1 MHRAVAQ
8 PGLLARF
15 EDGLRLLFEGGRFL
29 RRTPSLWPLAIVPV
43 FLGLIT
49 VAVAGSLFLAR
60 LGPIVAW
67 CDSLLPVFEATS
79 VWSWIWVGPAT
90 FLVWVAGGLMVVALF
105 ALALVAALLAANLA
119 SAPFLERLSLRVER
133 LARDPS
139 EEGEGTADAGIA
151 GSFLRSFV
159 AEVQRIGALVAAWVG
174 LSLLGLVVP
183 GASFVTTPLLVALTV
198 LFLPLEYAG
207 HALDRRGL
215 SFRERL
221 RFVGA
226 NWATMAGFGT
236 VAFVACFVPGFNLLV
251 MPALVTAGTLLV
263 VRLDPASFAASAQLE
278 ATDPPLSD
286 LASFS
291 EPDA

>member
-1 MHRAVAQ
+1 MDRADAQ
-8 PGLLARF
+8 AGPLARF
-15 EDGLRLLFEGGRFL
+15 EEGLRLLFEGGRFL

-43 FLGLIT
+43 FFALVT
-49 VAVAGSLFLAR
+49 VAIAGSLFLAR

-79 VWSWIWVGPAT
+79 AWSWLWVGPAT
-90 FLVWVAGGLMVVALF
+90 FVVWVAGGLIVVALF
-105 ALALVAALLAANLA
+105 ALAIVAALLVANLA

-133 LARDPS
+133 LARDP
-139 EEGEGTADAGIA
+139 ADADREIVDA
-151 GSFLRSFV
+151 GVSGALVRSFV
-159 AEVQRIGALVAAWVG
+159 AETQRIGTLVAAWIG
-174 LSLLGLVVP
+174 LSLVGLIVP

-215 SFRERL
+215 SFRERI
-221 RFVGA
+221 RFVRA
-226 NWATMAGFGT
+226 NWARMAGFGT

-263 VRLDPASFAASAQLE
+263 VRRDPAAADGAE
-278 ATDPPLSD
+278 GADAPVSD

-291 EPDA
+291 EPEV